1 MRSYF
6 LGTKTP
12 FRLKPLLLLP
22 IIFFWARVFARVL
35 ALFFFFS

>member
-6 LGTKTP
+6 LGTKTS

-22 IIFFWARVFARVL
+22 IIFLGSGFRARSGP
-35 ALFFFFS
+35 FFFL